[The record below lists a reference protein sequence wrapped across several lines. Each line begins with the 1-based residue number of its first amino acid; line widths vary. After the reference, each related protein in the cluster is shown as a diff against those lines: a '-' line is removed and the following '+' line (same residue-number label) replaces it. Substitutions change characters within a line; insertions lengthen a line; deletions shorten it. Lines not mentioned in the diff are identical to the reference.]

1 MQELYLG
8 RQPILDRN
16 RNLIA
21 FELLFRAGDETDAVI
36 TNGSYATANVI
47 ANAYCELGVQS
58 VLGNRRGFINVDAE
72 LLMSDVIH
80 LLPQGQVVLELLE
93 QVDITDEIVQ
103 RCAELKKAGYQLALD
118 DVTQIKSGMEKILP
132 IINIVKVDVL
142 DLGDSVLK
150 NLVNELKRW
159 PVVLLA
165 EKVETAERAEFCQ
178 SLGFEMFQ
186 GYYYARPQVIISGKR
201 TDPSKMALLQLLSLV
216 MQDSDV
222 EEIEQEFKHQ
232 PDLSF
237 NLMRMV
243 NSVASGVRSKV
254 TSIRQGI
261 ILLGRK
267 QLQRWIQLLLYTSAQ
282 PGESMDN
289 ALMQTAAIRG
299 KFMELI
305 AIVEFP
311 NDREYHE
318 NAFMVGIL
326 SLLDVLLYMT
336 MDEIVDALDVP
347 ERVRIALLRREG
359 TLGKI
364 IGLVEANEKGD
375 VIVVRNML
383 SKLGFLQLST
393 LIKLELEAVK
403 WANQIGESS
412 D

>member
-16 RNLIA
+16 QDLIA
-21 FELLFRAGDETDAVI
+21 FELLFCSGDETNAVI
-36 TNGSYATANVI
+36 SNGSYATANVI
-47 ANAYCELGVQS
+47 ANAYCELGIQS
-58 VLGNRRGFINVDAE
+58 VLGDRRGFINVDTE

-93 QVDITDEIVQ
+93 QIDITDEVVQ
-103 RCAELKKAGYQLALD
+103 RCIELKKAGYQLALD
-118 DVTQIKSGMEKILP
+118 DVTQIAPSMEKILP
-132 IINIVKVDVL
+132 IINIVKVDAL
-142 DLGDSVLK
+142 DLDEGALK
-150 NLVNELKRW
+150 NLVSALKRW

-186 GYYYARPQVIISGKR
+186 GYFYARPQVIISGKHA
-201 TDPSKMALLQLLSLV
+201 DPSKMALLQLLSLV

-222 EEIEQEFKHQ
+222 EEIEQEFKRQ

-243 NSVASGVRSKV
+243 NSVASGARSKV
-254 TSIRQGI
+254 HSIRQGI

-267 QLQRWIQLLLYTSAQ
+267 QLQRWIQLLLYTSAK

-299 KFMELI
+299 KFMEMV
-305 AIVEFP
+305 AMVEFP

-336 MDEIVDALDVP
+336 MDEIVNALNVP
-347 ERVRIALLRREG
+347 ERVRVALISREG
-359 TLGKI
+359 RLGQI
-364 IGLVEANEKGD
+364 IGLIEANEKGD
-375 VIVVRNML
+375 VNAVRAIL
-383 SKLGFLQLST
+383 SKLGFLQLSV

-403 WANQIGESS
+403 WAKQIGESS

>member
-8 RQPILDRN
+8 RQPILDRS

>member
-16 RNLIA
+16 QNLIA

-58 VLGNRRGFINVDAE
+58 VLGNRRGFINVDVE

-93 QVDITDEIVQ
+93 HVEITDEIVQ
-103 RCAELKKAGYQLALD
+103 RCLELKKTGYQLALD
-118 DVTQIKSGMEKILP
+118 DVTEIRPGMEKVLTLV
-132 IINIVKVDVL
+132 NIVKVDVL
-142 DLGDSVLK
+142 DLNDDALK
-150 NLVNELKRW
+150 NLVTALKRW
-159 PVVLLA
+159 PAVLLA
-165 EKVETAERAEFCQ
+165 EKVETADRAEFCQ

-186 GYYYARPQVIISGKR
+186 GYYYARPQVIISGKHA
-201 TDPSKMALLQLLSLV
+201 DPSKMALLQLLSLV
-216 MQDSDV
+216 MQDSDA
-222 EEIEQEFKHQ
+222 EEIEQEFKRQ

-267 QLQRWIQLLLYTSAQ
+267 QLQRWIQLLLYTSAR
-282 PGESMDN
+282 PGENMDN

-305 AIVEFP
+305 AMVEFP

-336 MDEIVDALDVP
+336 MDEIVNALNVP
-347 ERVRIALLRREG
+347 ERVQIALLRREG
-359 TLGKI
+359 TLGQI
-364 IGLVEANEKGD
+364 IALVEANEKGD
-375 VIVVRNML
+375 VVVVRNML

-412 D
+412 G